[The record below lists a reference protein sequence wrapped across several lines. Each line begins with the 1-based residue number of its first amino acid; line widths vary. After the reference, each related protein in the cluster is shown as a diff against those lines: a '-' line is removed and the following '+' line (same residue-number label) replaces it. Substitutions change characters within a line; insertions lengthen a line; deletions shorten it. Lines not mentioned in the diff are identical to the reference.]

1 MFRATSAPQGLKKVK
16 QNNGSIIT
24 AVTAKEPESQVNLYS
39 TSTEGEVEGSGE
51 GRPELREGH
60 DERLRF
66 LGSLGESV
74 LDGVAGED
82 PGDTNEDVRTR
93 NDLKGDRSRIGE
105 TIDTLTLR
113 WSVNVARGPLVDE
126 LSENGGILRGKS
138 SCEETG
144 ADALDGGDVDSHLP
158 GIRVDEVVED
168 GDGGDDGDGVQVL
181 DQAVGVPCR
190 IIPAA
195 TRTRVTIDLAQ
206 PGEGEL
212 TGHLA
217 SLEGMT
223 NFANELVVPG
233 DPGRDDTPLL
243 DARAWRDHRN
253 QT

>member
-1 MFRATSAPQGLKKVK
+1 MD
-16 QNNGSIIT
+16 
-24 AVTAKEPESQVNLYS
+24 EPLES
-39 TSTEGEVEGSGE
+39 
-51 GRPELREGH
+51 
-60 DERLRF
+60 
-66 LGSLGESV
+66 
-74 LDGVAGED
+74 
-82 PGDTNEDVRTR
+82 GD
-93 NDLKGDRSRIGE
+93 IQH
-105 TIDTLTLR
+105 
-113 WSVNVARGPLVDE
+113 
-126 LSENGGILRGKS
+126 GKS
-138 SCEETG
+138 SCDETSV
-144 ADALDGGDVDSHLP
+144 DALDGGDVDSHLP

-217 SLEGMT
+217 SLEGMSD
-223 NFANELVVPG
+223 FANELVVLG

-243 DARAWRDHRN
+243 DAWAWRDRRN

>member
-1 MFRATSAPQGLKKVK
+1 MKV
-16 QNNGSIIT
+16 
-24 AVTAKEPESQVNLYS
+24 YS
-39 TSTEGEVEGSGE
+39 N
-51 GRPELREGH
+51 
-60 DERLRF
+60 
-66 LGSLGESV
+66 
-74 LDGVAGED
+74 GVAGED

-126 LSENGGILRGKS
+126 LSENGKS

-144 ADALDGGDVDSHLP
+144 VDALDGGDVDSHLP

-168 GDGGDDGDGVQVL
+168 GNGGDDGDGVQVL

-217 SLEGMT
+217 SLE
-223 NFANELVVPG
+223 A
-233 DPGRDDTPLL
+233 
-243 DARAWRDHRN
+243 
-253 QT
+253 